1 MFSHLLLNKE
11 PLWKSALHQTQLSPT
26 SENDSYGSEPDAKGE
41 DKDEDGGTCL
51 LNSGEDCRY
60 LD

>member
-1 MFSHLLLNKE
+1 MAIFAPAESL
-11 PLWKSALHQTQLSPT
+11 PSPAT
-26 SENDSYGSEPDAKGE
+26 LPDAKGE